1 VLIEWNKLPSS
12 KNLNPKV
19 LTKKRFFILGT
30 FPRKIGRIQQGIQ
43 NSLSNKTGDVEVN
56 ILYKKLINFIKF
68 YVMVCF

>member
-1 VLIEWNKLPSS
+1 MLALESA
-12 KNLNPKV
+12 
-19 LTKKRFFILGT
+19 
-30 FPRKIGRIQQGIQ
+30 Q